1 MSDDQERTAEQERAE
16 ASEATDRKHGEHI
29 LAAVEASDK
38 ARQGPDPLLEVL
50 RQAHR
55 ARVETPRGPDAA

>member
-1 MSDDQERTAEQERAE
+1 MSDDQERTAEREQDD
-16 ASEATDRKHGEHI
+16 TDRKHGEHI